1 MSEFITFEQIRINA
15 VMGISQR
22 QKELVKE
29 NRRLRNQ
36 ARFNDEIGGIFGFAL
51 AVIVTLICIIGGL
64 G

>member
-1 MSEFITFEQIRINA
+1 MREFITFEQIRINA
-15 VMGISQR
+15 VNGICARQR
-22 QKELVKE
+22 ELAAE

-36 ARFNDEIGGIFGFAL
+36 ARFNDEVGGILGFAL